1 YCHPKLVKH
10 IEGDLWEVYNE
21 RVREWGKRKANAK
34 FVVDVLLLCRPGIIR
49 PIGRRGLNRYS
60 NTNLMLI
67 NYFKVAFR
75 SMIKQKTYNILNIL
89 GLSIGISSGLIIAM
103 HIRHELSY
111 EKTFVNYENIYRVHR
126 DGWAASSPV
135 LASEFKA
142 FFPEVESIGRFTP
155 YGVGPR
161 VVNTD

>member
-1 YCHPKLVKH
+1 RRA
-10 IEGDLWEVYNE
+10 D
-21 RVREWGKRKANAK
+21 VR
-34 FVVDVLLLCRPGIIR
+34 FIIDVILLCRPGIIMPFR
-49 PIGRRGLNRYS
+49 SAKSPRRNS
-60 NTNLMLI
+60 NANFMFI

-75 SMIKQKTYNILNIL
+75 SMVKQKAYNILNVL
-89 GLSIGISSGLIIAM
+89 GLSIGICSGLIIAM

-111 EKTFVNYENIYRVHR
+111 EKTFVNHENIYRVHR

-135 LASEFKA
+135 LASEFKE

-161 VVNTD
+161 VVNTDKNNPGEALGYCAD